1 MFVAVQPFW
10 NHISQESMHQPV
22 FGSVTMRF
30 PADSR
35 ALFFFVCVLLVISY
49 LEVGKVNPT
58 HKGTFHPSLV
68 FTGWER

>member
-1 MFVAVQPFW
+1 MFVAVQPFR

-35 ALFFFVCVLLVISY
+35 ALFFFVCVISDIISTSR
-49 LEVGKVNPT
+49 K
-58 HKGTFHPSLV
+58 S
-68 FTGWER
+68 